1 MQISR
6 SGLMWLWLTLLVVVT
21 DLGTKYWA
29 TKSLTLYVPKK
40 ITEFF
45 NLTLMHNEGIAFSLL
60 ADQSGWQRWFILSVA
75 VIVVIWLLWWLYQS
89 PKNLKLQNIALTL
102 VIGGALGNIYDRAVL
117 GYVVDFIQVHY
128 QNHYWPAFNIAD
140 SAITVG
146 AVLLILDTLFRKQDN
161 LKKIDSKDIEN
172 TDESSTG

>member
-6 SGLMWLWLTLLVVVT
+6 SGLMWLWLSLLILLV
-21 DLGTKYWA
+21 DQA
-29 TKSLTLYVPKK
+29 TKFWASDSLVLYVPKK
-40 ITEFF
+40 ITDFF

-60 ADQSGWQRWFILSVA
+60 ADQSGWQRWFILIVA

-117 GYVVDFIQVHY
+117 GYVVDFIQLHY
-128 QNHYWPAFNIAD
+128 QNYYWPAFNIAD

-146 AVLLILDTLFRKQDN
+146 AVLLILDTLFRKQVDP
-161 LKKIDSKDIEN
+161 KEIDPK
-172 TDESSTG
+172 T

>member
-6 SGLMWLWLTLLVVVT
+6 SGLMWLWLSLLILLV
-21 DLGTKYWA
+21 DQA
-29 TKSLTLYVPKK
+29 TKFWASDSLVLYVPKK
-40 ITEFF
+40 ITGFF

-60 ADQSGWQRWFILSVA
+60 ADQSGWQRWFILIVA

-117 GYVVDFIQVHY
+117 GYVVDFIQLHY
-128 QNHYWPAFNIAD
+128 QNYYWPAFNIAD

-146 AVLLILDTLFRKQDN
+146 AVLLILDTLFRKQVDP
-161 LKKIDSKDIEN
+161 KEIDPK
-172 TDESSTG
+172 T